1 MDYQRADL
9 PALPAMGK
17 KPVITQ
23 AEYETLAAFRH
34 ALRQFLRFSE
44 DAALA
49 AGIAPQQHQALLAI
63 RGFAGPEL
71 VTIADLAESL
81 QIRHHSAVGLVDR
94 LVWEGL
100 VKRTQS
106 SDDRRRIHLALT
118 AKGQKILEKLSA
130 AHKEQLLHLMP
141 DLSGSL
147 KRLSGK

>member
-1 MDYQRADL
+1 MDYQCRDL

-44 DAALA
+44 DAAQA

-63 RGFAGPEL
+63 RGFAGPEP

-94 LVWEGL
+94 LVRERL
-100 VKRTQS
+100 VKRIQS
-106 SDDRRRIHLALT
+106 KHDRRRMHLSLT
-118 AKGQKILEKLSA
+118 VNGGKILEKLSA

-141 DLSGSL
+141 ALSGSL